1 MVWAWK
7 SKRFCGCFLEKYI
20 IWVWN
25 LLESSRDAALMV
37 SVKPKV
43 TWKTILLPA
52 IGIAAFLIYLY
63 LFQVDIPEII
73 VTIQSANPPIYFL
86 AALLILVDTFLY
98 AMAWRVLLNFLS
110 VKLSV
115 WKAYLYVWYGTFMDI
130 IIPAESVSG
139 EISRVYLVTR
149 EQGNGVSGQVVAS
162 LVAHRL
168 ISMGVG
174 VATIVIGIGML
185 LAERLVDPLIF
196 NLCSFLIAITIF
208 FLALLILLCVKEK
221 WTLKIIDWVIK
232 IVEVV
237 SRGRWKPA
245 TLREEA
251 VKIARM
257 FHNSIKQFG
266 RAPKVVA
273 ASIFISSLSWLSYL
287 ILSYLV
293 FLALGFNA
301 LEFQVLWGI
310 ILVTQSTVSAI
321 KSIPVGVP
329 FEVGLPEITMTTLYN
344 VLGVPFGISATAT
357 ILTRILTVWLRF
369 FIGFAVQQWLEI
381 KAITISLNTNT
392 AEKA

>member
-1 MVWAWK
+1 
-7 SKRFCGCFLEKYI
+7 
-20 IWVWN
+20 
-25 LLESSRDAALMV
+25 MV
-37 SVKPKV
+37 SVEPKV
-43 TWKTILLPA
+43 TWKAVLLPA

-73 VTIQSANPPIYFL
+73 ATIQRANPPIYFL
-86 AALLILVDTFLY
+86 AAILILVDTFLY
-98 AMAWRVLLNFLS
+98 AMAWRVLLSFLQ

-139 EISRVYLVTR
+139 EISRVYLITR
-149 EQGNGVSGQVVAS
+149 EQGNSVSGQVVAS

-168 ISMGVG
+168 ISMSVG
-174 VATIVIGIGML
+174 VATIVVGVGML
-185 LAERLVDPLIF
+185 LTERLVDPLIF
-196 NLCSFLIAITIF
+196 DLSLFLIAITIF

-232 IVEVV
+232 IVERV
-237 SRGRWKPA
+237 SRGRWKP
-245 TLREEA
+245 TKLREEA
-251 VKIARM
+251 VKIAGM
-257 FHNSIKQFG
+257 FHGSMKQFG
-266 RAPKVVA
+266 RTPKVVV

-293 FLALGFNA
+293 FLALGFPVS
-301 LEFQVLWGI
+301 LSI
-310 ILVTQSTVSAI
+310 IFVTQSIVSAI
-321 KSIPVGVP
+321 KSIPLGVP

-344 VLGVPFGISATAT
+344 VLGVPFEISATAT

-381 KAITISLNTNT
+381 KTIKGSLIINT

>member
-1 MVWAWK
+1 
-7 SKRFCGCFLEKYI
+7 
-20 IWVWN
+20 
-25 LLESSRDAALMV
+25 MV

-43 TWKTILLPA
+43 TWKTIILPA

-73 VTIQSANPPIYFL
+73 ATIQSANPPLYFL
-86 AALLILVDTFLY
+86 AAILILVDTFLY
-98 AMAWRVLLNFLS
+98 AMAWRVLLRFLS

-115 WKAYLYVWYGTFMDI
+115 WKSYLYVWYGTFMDI

-174 VATIVIGIGML
+174 VATVVIGIGML

-196 NLCSFLIAITIF
+196 NLSLFLIAVTIF

-221 WTLKIIDWVIK
+221 WTLKIIDWVAK

-237 SRGRWKPA
+237 SRGRWKP
-245 TLREEA
+245 TKLREEA
-251 VKIARM
+251 VKIAGM
-257 FHNSIKQFG
+257 FHNSMKQYG
-266 RAPKVVA
+266 HAPKVVA
-273 ASIFISSLSWLSYL
+273 TSIFISSLSWLSYL

-293 FLALGFNA
+293 FLALGFPVSWA
-301 LEFQVLWGI
+301 V
-310 ILVTQSTVSAI
+310 ILVTQSIVSAI
-321 KSIPVGVP
+321 KSIPLGVP
-329 FEVGLPEITMTTLYN
+329 FEVGLPEITMTTLYK

-357 ILTRILTVWLRF
+357 ILTRILTIWLRF

-381 KAITISLNTNT
+381 KTIATSLGMNT

>member
-1 MVWAWK
+1 
-7 SKRFCGCFLEKYI
+7 
-20 IWVWN
+20 
-25 LLESSRDAALMV
+25 MV

-73 VTIQSANPPIYFL
+73 ATIQNANPPIYFL

-98 AMAWRVLLNFLS
+98 AMAWRILINFLS

-139 EISRVYLVTR
+139 EISRIYLITR
-149 EQGNGVSGQVVAS
+149 EQGNSVSGQVVAS

-174 VATIVIGIGML
+174 VATIIIGIGIL
-185 LAERLVDPLIF
+185 LAEKLVDPLIF
-196 NLCSFLIAITIF
+196 NLSLFLIAITIF
-208 FLALLILLCVKEK
+208 FLVLLILLCVKEK
-221 WTLKIIDWVIK
+221 WTLKIIDWVIRV
-232 IVEVV
+232 VEWI
-237 SRGRWKPA
+237 SRGKWKP
-245 TLREEA
+245 TKLKEEA
-251 VKIARM
+251 VKIAEM
-257 FHNSIKQFG
+257 FHDSMKQFG
-266 RAPKVVA
+266 HTPKVIA
-273 ASIFISSLSWLSYL
+273 SSIFISSLSWLAYL

-293 FLALGFNA
+293 FLALGFQA
-301 LEFQVLWGI
+301 LKFQVLWGI
-310 ILVTQSTVSAI
+310 ILVTQSIVSAI
-321 KSIPVGVP
+321 KSIPLGVP

-344 VLGVPFGISATAT
+344 VLGIPFGISATAT

-369 FIGFAVQQWLEI
+369 FIGFGVQQWLEI
-381 KAITISLNTNT
+381 KAIKTSLNTNT
-392 AEKA
+392 AEKT